1 MRTGYQPTTHL
12 STFPRFR
19 QQLGQNEES
28 LEELES
34 RLERLV
40 KLCGAMV
47 EGGRAWVTQ
56 QAQFQVAPLGVLA
69 TSPHPQAGLWEVSAY
84 FASDQQT
91 EATGALNKMIHSMQE
106 VAWTTFD

>member
-56 QAQFQVAPLGVLA
+56 QAQFQVAPLGVLG
-69 TSPHPQAGLWEVSAY
+69 TSPHPRL
-84 FASDQQT
+84 ASGRSPPT
-91 EATGALNKMIHSMQE
+91 SPRTSRPRPPAPSTR
-106 VAWTTFD
+106 

>member
-1 MRTGYQPTTHL
+1 MASASGTPPGARPTTLPATHL
-12 STFPRFR
+12 PPTNLPTCRPSSRFR

-34 RLERLV
+34 RLEKLV

-56 QAQFQVAPLGVLA
+56 QAQFQVGLPLRR
-69 TSPHPQAGLWEVSAY
+69 
-84 FASDQQT
+84 
-91 EATGALNKMIHSMQE
+91 GAC
-106 VAWTTFD
+106 